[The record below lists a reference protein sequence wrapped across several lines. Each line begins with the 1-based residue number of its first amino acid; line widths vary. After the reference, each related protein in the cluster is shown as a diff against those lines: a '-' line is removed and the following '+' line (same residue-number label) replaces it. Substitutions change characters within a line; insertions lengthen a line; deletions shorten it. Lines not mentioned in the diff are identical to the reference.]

1 MTTTSTTTSSSRRIR
16 AVLAGGLVLGAGA
29 AITLAAWNDSEFAS
43 GTFTAGTF
51 NMQGAADGT
60 TFSDHTSAPG
70 ASLAFTAN
78 VSNLSP
84 SAVTAAGYALHL
96 SPTTSTSA
104 TVAVAGATTTGA
116 ATANLTYGIVQV
128 AQFSDCVPGAT
139 GTATIVPAGTTMN
152 AVTGASTFQLA
163 KSTDGVAAGANV
175 YLCVQVTAG
184 SGIGQGTAAT
194 GTWEFRAT
202 SNAS

>member
-1 MTTTSTTTSSSRRIR
+1 MTSTTITSRSRRIR

-51 NMQGAADGT
+51 TTEGSANGT
-60 TFSDHTSAPG
+60 TFTDHPTAPG
-70 ASLAFTAN
+70 ATLAFTAN

-84 SAVTAAGYALHL
+84 AAVTAAGYALHL
-96 SPTTSTSA
+96 TPATSTSA
-104 TVAVAGATTTGA
+104 TVDIAGVVTTGGATT
-116 ATANLTYGIVQV
+116 NLTYGIVQV
-128 AQFSDCVPGAT
+128 AQFSDCVPGAP
-139 GTATIVPAGTTMN
+139 GTATIVPAGTSMN
-152 AVTGASTFQLA
+152 AITSAAPFQLA
-163 KSTDGVAAGANV
+163 KSTDGIATGANV

-184 SGIGQGTAAT
+184 GSIGQGTSAT
-194 GTWEFRAT
+194 ATWQFRAT